1 FVISISDT
9 LSKVDGQA
17 AVVRYVLLLGKLKFL
32 LYIING
38 ASSKSTTYSM
48 RIVKPIFH
56 VV

>member
-1 FVISISDT
+1 M

-32 LYIING
+32 LSIISG
-38 ASSKSTTYSM
+38 ASSKARTTYSM

>member
-1 FVISISDT
+1 MLT
-9 LSKVDGQA
+9 KVNGQA
-17 AVVRYVLLLGKLKFL
+17 VVVRYVLLLDKLKFFL
-32 LYIING
+32 STISG

>member
-1 FVISISDT
+1 M

-17 AVVRYVLLLGKLKFL
+17 AVVRYVLMLGKLKFFL
-32 LYIING
+32 SIIISG

-48 RIVKPIFH
+48 GIVKPIFH

>member
-1 FVISISDT
+1 M

-17 AVVRYVLLLGKLKFL
+17 VVVRYVLLLGKLKFL
-32 LYIING
+32 LSIISG
-38 ASSKSTTYSM
+38 ASSKSTTYSI

>member
-1 FVISISDT
+1 M

-17 AVVRYVLLLGKLKFL
+17 SVVRYVLLLGKLKFL
-32 LYIING
+32 LSIISET
-38 ASSKSTTYSM
+38 SSKSTTYSM